1 MNKVFTCLCC
11 GYIFVADEKTDKC
24 IDCAKEIRDAN
35 ADEINELNLRS
46 KKGKVYVQV
55 AFGDPYSTPCWYEDE
70 KRECKVK
77 DFVDVP
83 YGMQIKFGQGIQVI
97 HCLEEE
103 KPYNGRIKRIIGL
116 CD

>member
-1 MNKVFTCLCC
+1 MNKVFTCLRC
-11 GYIFVADEKTDKC
+11 GYIFVADKKTDKC
-24 IDCAKEIRDAN
+24 IDCAKEIREAN

-77 DFVDVP
+77 DLVAFHTACKSNLDKLFKWYIVLKKKSRI
-83 YGMQIKFGQGIQVI
+83 M
-97 HCLEEE
+97 EE
-103 KPYNGRIKRIIGL
+103 
-116 CD
+116 